1 MLQLFVLYD
10 ADCGLCRRLA
20 SWLAEQSALIPLTP
34 IPAQSEQASKL
45 YPNGKGKELAV
56 VSDEGAVW
64 LGDRAWIMCLYAL
77 RHYRHWAR
85 KLASPLLQPL
95 ARQAF
100 VSLSNHRKKIS
111 EFMTDR
117 ELADQLRV
125 AAPAPSCSRDA

>member
-85 KLASPLLQPL
+85 KLASPC
-95 ARQAF
+95 
-100 VSLSNHRKKIS
+100 
-111 EFMTDR
+111 
-117 ELADQLRV
+117 
-125 AAPAPSCSRDA
+125 CSRWRGRRSCRSRIIARRSQSS